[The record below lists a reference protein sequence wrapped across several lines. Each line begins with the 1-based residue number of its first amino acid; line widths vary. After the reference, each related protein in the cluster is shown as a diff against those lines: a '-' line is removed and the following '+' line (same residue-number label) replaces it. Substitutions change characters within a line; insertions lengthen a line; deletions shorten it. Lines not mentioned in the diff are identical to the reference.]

1 MNHQIRSLFGDLF
14 PSSRKNVVKRTMTMT
29 VHTMLI
35 PKHGAVLGAV
45 RGGRAGF
52 PGVHRA
58 GTGTKHTVRGAFRA

>member
-45 RGGRAGF
+45 RGGRAG
-52 PGVHRA
+52 
-58 GTGTKHTVRGAFRA
+58 